1 MVSNKLRAN
10 NMSVSII
17 VIALCGG
24 NIHMLNG
31 IAATYARHA
40 SQDHVTN
47 QLHLT
52 VTNWRLLLKPPLH
65 VKPPMIFEGRSRTRE
80 IF

>member
-31 IAATYARHA
+31 IAPLTHA
-40 SQDHVTN
+40 MPRKDHVTN

-52 VTNWRLLLKPPLH
+52 VTNLRLLLKPPLH
-65 VKPPMIFEGRSRTRE
+65 VKPPMIFEGRSRRRE